1 MPNHKKTVP
10 SRLWMGLSF
19 DAKSSKDS
27 PIHNL
32 EGRIKLISTI
42 FIIVVCVISRELFIP
57 IILEIFLL
65 IILKLAKLS
74 YWDSAKRLLMLL
86 PFGGAIII
94 FQPFIQPG
102 NIIWSY
108 SWLHITDFGFNWA
121 ILLLTRMIVSLTAI
135 IIYSSTTPLQE
146 MASSFRKMKMPR
158 DLAMILSIMVRF
170 LFLFVD
176 ELSAIRKSQKSRNFS
191 IHSNN
196 TPYKW
201 RVKQVG
207 YTIGMMFLKS
217 YEQGERVHKSMVSR
231 GFSDASEMFDE
242 KRSPEKSDYLY
253 LLSIII
259 IVIIV
264 EIIIFKYSGQLGY
277 FGQNLAIN

>member
-1 MPNHKKTVP
+1 MVDITQIM
-10 SRLWMGLSF
+10 RF
-19 DAKSSKDS
+19 DELASKQS

-32 EGRIKLISTI
+32 EGRIKLITSI
-42 FIIVVCVISRELFIP
+42 LIILICDTSKELFIP
-57 IILEIFLL
+57 IILEIMLL
-65 IILKLAKLS
+65 IILKIANLS
-74 YWDSAKRLLMLL
+74 YIDSAKRLLMLL

-108 SWLHITDFGFNWA
+108 SWLHITDFGLNWA
-121 ILLLTRMIVSLTAI
+121 ILLFVRMIVCLTTI

-146 MASSFRKMKMPR
+146 MASSFRKLKMPR

-170 LFLFVD
+170 LFLFID
-176 ELSAIRKSQKSRNFS
+176 ELTSIRKSQKSRNFN
-191 IHSNN
+191 IHSKN

-217 YEQGERVHKSMVSR
+217 YEQGERVHRSMVSR

-242 KRSPEKSDYLY
+242 KKSPEKSDYAFIISIIL
-253 LLSIII
+253 III
-259 IVIIV
+259 IL

-277 FGQNLAIN
+277 IGQNLSIN

>member
-1 MPNHKKTVP
+1 MVDITQIM
-10 SRLWMGLSF
+10 RF
-19 DAKSSKDS
+19 DELASKQS

-32 EGRIKLISTI
+32 EGRIKLITSI
-42 FIIVVCVISRELFIP
+42 LIILICVTSKELFIP
-57 IILEIFLL
+57 IILEIMLL
-65 IILKLAKLS
+65 IILKIANLS
-74 YWDSAKRLLMLL
+74 YIDSAKRLLMLL

-108 SWLHITDFGFNWA
+108 SWLHITDFGLNWA
-121 ILLLTRMIVSLTAI
+121 ILLFIRMIVCLTTI

-146 MASSFRKMKMPR
+146 MASSFRKLKMPR
-158 DLAMILSIMVRF
+158 DLAMILSSMVRF
-170 LFLFVD
+170 LFLFID
-176 ELSAIRKSQKSRNFS
+176 ELTSIRKSQKSRNFN
-191 IHSNN
+191 IHSKN

-217 YEQGERVHKSMVSR
+217 YEQGERVHRSMVSR

-242 KRSPEKSDYLY
+242 KKSPEKSDYAFIISIIL
-253 LLSIII
+253 III
-259 IVIIV
+259 IL

-277 FGQNLAIN
+277 IGQNLSIN

>member
-1 MPNHKKTVP
+1 MVDITQIM
-10 SRLWMGLSF
+10 RF
-19 DAKSSKDS
+19 DDLASKNS

-42 FIIVVCVISRELFIP
+42 FIILVCVISKELF
-57 IILEIFLL
+57 
-65 IILKLAKLS
+65 LKIAKLS
-74 YWDSAKRLLMLL
+74 YIDSLKRLLMLL

-108 SWLHITDFGFNWA
+108 SWLTITDVGLNWA
-121 ILLLTRMIVSLTAI
+121 ILLLARMIVSLTAI

-146 MASSFRKMKMPR
+146 MASSFRKLKMPR
-158 DLAMILSIMVRF
+158 DELA
-170 LFLFVD
+170 
-176 ELSAIRKSQKSRNFS
+176 AIRKSQKSRNFN
-191 IHSNN
+191 IHSKN

-242 KRSPEKSDYLY
+242 KKSPEKSDYLY

-259 IVIIV
+259 IAIIL
-264 EIIIFKYSGQLGY
+264 EIIIIKYSGQLGY

>member
-1 MPNHKKTVP
+1 MVDITQIM
-10 SRLWMGLSF
+10 RF
-19 DAKSSKDS
+19 DELASKDS

-32 EGRIKLISTI
+32 GGRIKLIATI
-42 FIIVVCVISRELFIP
+42 FIILACVISKELFIP
-57 IILEIFLL
+57 IILEIMLL
-65 IILKLAKLS
+65 FILKMANLS
-74 YWDSAKRLLMLL
+74 YIDSAKRLLMLL

-102 NIIWSY
+102 TIIWSY
-108 SWLHITDFGFNWA
+108 SWLHITDFGLNWA
-121 ILLLTRMIVSLTAI
+121 ILLLVRMIVCLTAI

-146 MASSFRKMKMPR
+146 MASSFRKLKMPR

-176 ELSAIRKSQKSRNFS
+176 ELAAIRKSQKSRNFS
-191 IHSNN
+191 IHSDN

-242 KRSPEKSDYLY
+242 KKSSEKSDYIFII
-253 LLSIII
+253 SIII
-259 IVIIV
+259 IVIMNL
-264 EIIIFKYSGQLGY
+264 III
-277 FGQNLAIN
+277 AIYQ

>member
-1 MPNHKKTVP
+1 MVDITQIM
-10 SRLWMGLSF
+10 RF
-19 DAKSSKDS
+19 DELASKQS

-32 EGRIKLISTI
+32 EGRIKLITSI
-42 FIIVVCVISRELFIP
+42 LIILICVTSKELFIP
-57 IILEIFLL
+57 IILEIMLL
-65 IILKLAKLS
+65 IILKIANLS
-74 YWDSAKRLLMLL
+74 YIDSAKRLLMLL

-108 SWLHITDFGFNWA
+108 SWLHITDFGLNWA
-121 ILLLTRMIVSLTAI
+121 ILLFVRMIVCLTTI

-146 MASSFRKMKMPR
+146 MANSFRKLNVPR

-170 LFLFVD
+170 LFLFID
-176 ELSAIRKSQKSRNFS
+176 ELTSIRKSQKSRNFN
-191 IHSNN
+191 IHSKN

-217 YEQGERVHKSMVSR
+217 YEQGERVHRSMVSR

-242 KRSPEKSDYLY
+242 KKSPEKSDYAFIISIIL
-253 LLSIII
+253 III
-259 IVIIV
+259 IL

-277 FGQNLAIN
+277 IGQNLSIN

>member
-1 MPNHKKTVP
+1 MPDITQII
-10 SRLWMGLSF
+10 RF
-19 DAKSSKDS
+19 DDLASQNS
-27 PIHNL
+27 PIHDL

-42 FIIVVCVISRELFIP
+42 FIIIVCVVSQEIFIP
-57 IILEIFLL
+57 LVLEIVLL
-65 IILKLAKLS
+65 VILKMAKLS
-74 YWDSAKRLLMLL
+74 YIDSFKRLLMLL

-102 NIIWSY
+102 NVIWSY
-108 SWLHITDFGFNWA
+108 SWLTVTDVGLNWA
-121 ILLLTRMIVSLTAI
+121 VLLLVRMITTLTAI

-146 MASSFRKMKMPR
+146 MASSFRKLKMTR
-158 DLAMILSIMVRF
+158 DLAMILSFMVRF

-176 ELSAIRKSQKSRNFS
+176 ELAAIRKSQKSRNFS
-191 IHSNN
+191 IHAKN

-207 YTIGMMFLKS
+207 YTIGMMFLKA

-242 KRSPEKSDYLY
+242 KKSPERSDYMF
-253 LLSIII
+253 LLAIII
-259 IVIIV
+259 IVIII

-277 FGQNLAIN
+277 FGQKLSIN

>member
-1 MPNHKKTVP
+1 MVDITQIM
-10 SRLWMGLSF
+10 RF
-19 DAKSSKDS
+19 DELASKQS

-32 EGRIKLISTI
+32 EGRIKLITSI
-42 FIIVVCVISRELFIP
+42 LIILICVTSKELFIP
-57 IILEIFLL
+57 IILEIMLL
-65 IILKLAKLS
+65 IILKIANLS
-74 YWDSAKRLLMLL
+74 YIDSAKRLLMLL

-108 SWLHITDFGFNWA
+108 SWLHITDFGLNWA
-121 ILLLTRMIVSLTAI
+121 ILLFVRMIVCLTTI

-146 MASSFRKMKMPR
+146 MANSFRKLKMPR

-170 LFLFVD
+170 LFLFID
-176 ELSAIRKSQKSRNFS
+176 ELTSIRKSQKSRNFN
-191 IHSNN
+191 IHSKN

-217 YEQGERVHKSMVSR
+217 YEQGERVHRSMVSR

-242 KRSPEKSDYLY
+242 KKSPEKSDYAFIISIIL
-253 LLSIII
+253 III
-259 IVIIV
+259 IL

-277 FGQNLAIN
+277 IGQNLSIN

>member
-1 MPNHKKTVP
+1 V
-10 SRLWMGLSF
+10 
-19 DAKSSKDS
+19 SK
-27 PIHNL
+27 
-32 EGRIKLISTI
+32 
-42 FIIVVCVISRELFIP
+42 ELFIP
-57 IILEIFLL
+57 IILEIMLL
-65 IILKLAKLS
+65 IILKIADLS
-74 YWDSAKRLLMLL
+74 YIDSFKRLLMLL

-108 SWLHITDFGFNWA
+108 SWLHITDVGLNWA
-121 ILLLTRMIVSLTAI
+121 ILLLVRMIVCLTAI

-146 MASSFRKMKMPR
+146 MASSFRKLKMPR

-176 ELSAIRKSQKSRNFS
+176 ELAAIRKSQKSRNFS
-191 IHSNN
+191 IHAKN

-231 GFSDASEMFDE
+231 GFSDASEMFSE
-242 KRSPEKSDYLY
+242 KKSPERSDYIY

-259 IVIIV
+259 IVIIL
-264 EIIIFKYSGQLGY
+264 EIILLKFGGQLGY
-277 FGQNLAIN
+277 LSQNLAIN

>member
-1 MPNHKKTVP
+1 MADITQII
-10 SRLWMGLSF
+10 RF
-19 DAKSSKDS
+19 DDLASKNS
-27 PIHNL
+27 PIHDL
-32 EGRIKLISTI
+32 EGRIKLISTV
-42 FIIVVCVISRELFIP
+42 FIILVCVISKELFIP
-57 IILEIFLL
+57 INLEGFLL
-65 IILKLAKLS
+65 IVLKRANLS
-74 YWDSAKRLLMLL
+74 YKDSFKRLLMLL
-86 PFGGAIII
+86 PFGGAIKK

-108 SWLHITDFGFNWA
+108 SWLHVTDFGLNWA
-121 ILLLTRMIVSLTAI
+121 ILLLVRMIVSLTAI

-146 MASSFRKMKMPR
+146 MASSFRKLKMPR

-176 ELSAIRKSQKSRNFS
+176 ELAAIRKSQKSRNIN
-191 IHSNN
+191 IHSKNS
-196 TPYKW
+196 PYIW

-207 YTIGMMFLKS
+207 YTIGMMFLKA

-242 KRSPEKSDYLY
+242 KKSPERSDYLY
-253 LLSIII
+253 LLTIII
-259 IVIIV
+259 IVIV
-264 EIIIFKYSGQLGY
+264 LEIIIFNYSGQLGY

>member
-1 MPNHKKTVP
+1 MVDITQIM
-10 SRLWMGLSF
+10 RF
-19 DAKSSKDS
+19 DDLASKNS

-42 FIIVVCVISRELFIP
+42 FIILVCVISKEIFIP

-65 IILKLAKLS
+65 IILKIADLS

-108 SWLHITDFGFNWA
+108 SWLHITDFGLNWA
-121 ILLLTRMIVSLTAI
+121 ILLLVRMIVSLTAI

-146 MASSFRKMKMPR
+146 MASSFRKLKMPR

-176 ELSAIRKSQKSRNFS
+176 ELAAIRKSQKSRNFN
-191 IHSNN
+191 IHSN

-207 YTIGMMFLKS
+207 YTIGMMFLKA

-242 KRSPEKSDYLY
+242 KRSPDRSDYLY
-253 LLSIII
+253 LLSIIV
-259 IVIIV
+259 IVIIL

-277 FGQNLAIN
+277 LGKNLAIN

>member
-1 MPNHKKTVP
+1 MVDITQIM
-10 SRLWMGLSF
+10 RF
-19 DAKSSKDS
+19 DDLASKNS

-42 FIIVVCVISRELFIP
+42 FIILVCVISKELFIP
-57 IILEIFLL
+57 IILEIILL
-65 IILKLAKLS
+65 VILKLAKLS

-108 SWLHITDFGFNWA
+108 SWLTVTDVGLNWA
-121 ILLLTRMIVSLTAI
+121 ILLLARMIVSLTAI
-135 IIYSSTTPLQE
+135 IIYSSTTPLQ
-146 MASSFRKMKMPR
+146 
-158 DLAMILSIMVRF
+158 
-170 LFLFVD
+170 
-176 ELSAIRKSQKSRNFS
+176 SRNFN

-242 KRSPEKSDYLY
+242 KKSPEKSDYLY

-259 IVIIV
+259 IVIIL
-264 EIIIFKYSGQLGY
+264 EIIIIKYSGQLGY
-277 FGQNLAIN
+277 IGQNLAIN

>member
-1 MPNHKKTVP
+1 MADITQII
-10 SRLWMGLSF
+10 RF
-19 DAKSSKDS
+19 DDLASQNS

-32 EGRIKLISTI
+32 EGRIKLISTV
-42 FIIVVCVISRELFIP
+42 FIILVCVISKEIFIP
-57 IILEIFLL
+57 IILEILLL
-65 IILKLAKLS
+65 IILKIANLS
-74 YWDSAKRLLMLL
+74 YADSFKRLLMLL

-102 NIIWSY
+102 NILWSY
-108 SWLHITDFGFNWA
+108 SWLHVTDVGLNWA
-121 ILLLTRMIVSLTAI
+121 ILLLVRMIVTLTAI

-146 MASSFRKMKMPR
+146 MASSFRKLKMPR

-176 ELSAIRKSQKSRNFS
+176 ELAAIRKSQ
-191 IHSNN
+191 
-196 TPYKW
+196 
-201 RVKQVG
+201 G
-207 YTIGMMFLKS
+207 YTIGMMFLKA

-253 LLSIII
+253 ILTIIA
-259 IVIIV
+259 IVIV
-264 EIIIFKYSGQLGY
+264 LEIIIFKYSGQLGY

>member
-1 MPNHKKTVP
+1 MVDITQIM
-10 SRLWMGLSF
+10 RF
-19 DAKSSKDS
+19 DELASKQS

-32 EGRIKLISTI
+32 EGRIKLITSI
-42 FIIVVCVISRELFIP
+42 LIILICVTSKELFIP
-57 IILEIFLL
+57 IILEIMLL
-65 IILKLAKLS
+65 IILKIANLS
-74 YWDSAKRLLMLL
+74 YIDSAKRLLMLL
-86 PFGGAIII
+86 PFGGEIII

-108 SWLHITDFGFNWA
+108 SWLHITDFGLNWA
-121 ILLLTRMIVSLTAI
+121 ILLFVRMIVCLTTI

-146 MASSFRKMKMPR
+146 MASSFRKLKMPR

-170 LFLFVD
+170 LFLFID
-176 ELSAIRKSQKSRNFS
+176 ELTSIRKSQKSRNFN
-191 IHSNN
+191 IHSKN

-217 YEQGERVHKSMVSR
+217 YEQGERVHRSMVSR

-242 KRSPEKSDYLY
+242 KKSPEKSDYAFIISIIL
-253 LLSIII
+253 III
-259 IVIIV
+259 IL

-277 FGQNLAIN
+277 IGQNLSIN

>member
-1 MPNHKKTVP
+1 MPDITQIM
-10 SRLWMGLSF
+10 RF
-19 DAKSSKDS
+19 DDLASLDS

-42 FIIVVCVISRELFIP
+42 FIIVVCVVAKELFIP
-57 IILEIFLL
+57 IVLEIILL
-65 IILKLAKLS
+65 IILKIAKLS
-74 YWDSAKRLLMLL
+74 YIDSFKRLLMLL

-102 NIIWSY
+102 NVIWSY
-108 SWLHITDFGFNWA
+108 SWLQITDTGLNWA
-121 ILLLTRMIVSLTAI
+121 ILLLVRMITTLTTI

-146 MASSFRKMKMPR
+146 MASSFRKLKMPR

-176 ELSAIRKSQKSRNFS
+176 ELAAIRKSQKSRNFD
-191 IHSNN
+191 IHAGN

-207 YTIGMMFLKS
+207 YTIGMMFLKA

-242 KRSPEKSDYLY
+242 KSSPEKSDYLY
-253 LLSIII
+253 LISIII
-259 IVIIV
+259 IVVILEIIV
-264 EIIIFKYSGQLGY
+264 YRYSGQLGY
-277 FGQNLAIN
+277 LGKSLAIN